1 MKNFL
6 LLLLLI
12 TYSICDTKKI
22 KSKINQSII
31 SQVRTKLFDCISK
44 SEGISENLKKN
55 IDLISK
61 SKRTNPIN
69 FNRIKQNENDMEIIR
84 SCKREVF
91 KSVKS
96 VDKNK

>member
-1 MKNFL
+1 MKNFF

-12 TYSICDTKKI
+12 TYSICDTEKI

-55 IDLISK
+55 IDLIYK

-69 FNRIKQNENDMEIIR
+69 FNRIKKNENDMEIIR

-91 KSVKS
+91 KSI
-96 VDKNK
+96 KNVNTNK

>member
-1 MKNFL
+1 MIYFL
-6 LLLLLI
+6 VLILLI
-12 TYSICDTKKI
+12 TYSVCDTETNKP
-22 KSKINQSII
+22 KINSPFIN
-31 SQVRTKLFDCISK
+31 QVRSMLLDCISN

-61 SKRTNPIN
+61 SKRTNPII
-69 FNRIKQNENDMEIIR
+69 FNRIKKNENDMEIIR

-91 KSVKS
+91 KSIKN